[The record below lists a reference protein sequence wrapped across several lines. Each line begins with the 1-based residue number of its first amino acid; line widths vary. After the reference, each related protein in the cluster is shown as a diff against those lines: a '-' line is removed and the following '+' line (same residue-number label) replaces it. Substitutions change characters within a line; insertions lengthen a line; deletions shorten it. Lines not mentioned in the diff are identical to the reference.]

1 MKIILYSGIFLLLL
15 SDNFLAAQSSVMKTY
30 GPGEKLHFRISYS
43 FVTAGN
49 AYLTVTD
56 DSLAGQQMLHL
67 KAFARTSGVA
77 DIIYRLRDIYES
89 YVNPKTEFPVK
100 TIRNISEGSYRKY
113 NEVRFDFSSRRD
125 SSVVYSMAR
134 GKVVVPKT
142 VYDILSGFYF
152 FRNHFVHYPFKK
164 NEMIVIL
171 TYFTDE
177 LWPLKIRYK
186 KKEIIK
192 TRAGMIK
199 CLRFSPVTE
208 VGRAF
213 KSEDDMAVWFS
224 DDENFIPVKIWFNL
238 RVGSFKA
245 ELEDYEGLR
254 HPFKSLIIKN

>member
-15 SDNFLAAQSSVMKTY
+15 SNNYLAAQTSVVKTY
-30 GPGEKLHFRISYS
+30 GPGETLNFRISYS
-43 FVTAGN
+43 FITAGN
-49 AYLTVTD
+49 AYLSVTE
-56 DSLAGQQMLHL
+56 DSLSGQRVVHL
-67 KAFARTSGVA
+67 KAYARTSGVA
-77 DIIYRLRDIYES
+77 DVIYRVRDTYES
-89 YVNPKTEFPVK
+89 YVNPKTKFPIR
-100 TIRNISEGSYRKY
+100 TIRNISEGSYKKY
-113 NEVRFDFSSRRD
+113 NKVRFDYSSRKD
-125 SSVVYSMAR
+125 SSVVYSQAR

-152 FRNHFVHYPFKK
+152 FRNHYVHYPFKI
-164 NEMIVIL
+164 NETVFIQ

-177 LWPLKIRYK
+177 LWALKIRYK
-186 KKEIIK
+186 GKEIVK
-192 TRAGMIK
+192 TRSGKIK

-245 ELEDYEGLR
+245 ELEKYEGLQ
-254 HPFKSLIIKN
+254 HPFKSLIIKK